1 MAVNE
6 RESTRL
12 YREARR
18 ALRSGNNQASEELG
32 KSAAAAALKE
42 PAGITKYT
50 DRIAAQEA
58 KVIAD
63 AQAAAINRG
72 ERPNQTQAATG
83 NILNAR
89 QNLFE
94 RVKAAPDAASR
105 EAFRGQASSL
115 GVKDSG
121 FNQALIKLGD
131 TFGAATTTP
140 ATTPATTTP
149 ATTTPATTTPATTT
163 PATTPATKPAYGGSD
178 ENYGLG
184 PNSGRLIGTPKPIAR
199 PSVDPP
205 SSARIDPV
213 TGYEKAL
220 KDYQA
225 SFGSSDTDQAF
236 TDKKNKP
243 NRIYQTASSLDQAK
257 IIAGTLKRAAPLAQR
272 DSALLQDLRDKQ
284 QVARDTVPNKVKRFK
299 PSAFRK

>member
-18 ALRSGNNQASEELG
+18 AQRSGNNQASAELG
-32 KSAAAAALKE
+32 QSAAAAAANE
-42 PAGITKYT
+42 TGGIKKYA
-50 DRIAAQEA
+50 DRIAGQGA
-58 KVIAD
+58 KVIAE
-63 AQAAAINRG
+63 AQAAAIRRG

-83 NILNAR
+83 DLLNAR
-89 QNLFE
+89 MNLFE
-94 RVKAAPDAASR
+94 RVKVAPDVASR

-121 FNQALIKLGD
+121 FNQALNNLGN
-131 TFGAATTTP
+131 TFGAA
-140 ATTPATTTP
+140 ATTPA
-149 ATTTPATTTPATTT
+149 
-163 PATTPATKPAYGGSD
+163 ATTPAPASAPTPAPTPAPAPATTKPPIAKPAYGGSD

-184 PNSGRLIGTPKPIAR
+184 SNSGSLIGAPKPIAK
-199 PSVDPP
+199 PFVVPP

-213 TGYEKAL
+213 KGYEQAL
-220 KDYQA
+220 KEYQA

-257 IIAGTLKRAAPLAQR
+257 IIAGTLKRAAPLAQS

-284 QVARDTVPNKVKRFK
+284 QVARDTVPNKGKRFK
-299 PSAFRK
+299 PSAFR

>member
-18 ALRSGNNQASEELG
+18 ALRSGNNQASADLG
-32 KSAAAAALKE
+32 QSAAAAAANE
-42 PAGITKYT
+42 TGGIKKYA
-50 DRIAAQEA
+50 DRIAGQGA
-58 KVIAD
+58 KVIAE
-63 AQAAAINRG
+63 AQAAAIRRG
-72 ERPNQTQAATG
+72 ERPTQTQAATG

-89 QNLFE
+89 QNLFS
-94 RVKAAPDAASR
+94 RMQSAPDAAAR

-121 FNQALIKLGD
+121 FNQALSNLGD
-131 TFGAATTTP
+131 TFSAAATTP
-140 ATTPATTTP
+140 AATTPATTKP
-149 ATTTPATTTPATTT
+149 PIA
-163 PATTPATKPAYGGSD
+163 KPAYGGAHD
-178 ENYGLG
+178 NNYGLG
-184 PNSGRLIGTPKPIAR
+184 ANSGSPIGAPKPIAR
-199 PSVDPP
+199 PFVGSP

-213 TGYEKAL
+213 KGYGQAL

-243 NRIYQTASSLDQAK
+243 NSIYQTASSLDQAK

-284 QVARDTVPNKVKRFK
+284 QVISDTVPNKVKLFK

>member
-18 ALRSGNNQASEELG
+18 ALRSGNNQASADLG
-32 KSAAAAALKE
+32 QSAAAAAANE
-42 PAGITKYT
+42 TGGIKKYA
-50 DRIAAQEA
+50 DRIAGQGA
-58 KVIAD
+58 KVIAE
-63 AQAAAINRG
+63 AQAAAIRRG
-72 ERPNQTQAATG
+72 ERPTQTQAATG

-89 QNLFE
+89 QNLFS
-94 RVKAAPDAASR
+94 RMQSAPDAAAR

-121 FNQALIKLGD
+121 FNQALSNLGD
-131 TFGAATTTP
+131 TFSAA
-140 ATTPATTTP
+140 ATTPA
-149 ATTTPATTTPATTT
+149 
-163 PATTPATKPAYGGSD
+163 ATTPAATTPAATKPPTAKPAYGGAYD
-178 ENYGLG
+178 NNYGLG
-184 PNSGRLIGTPKPIAR
+184 ANSGILIGTPKPTTK
-199 PSVDPP
+199 PFVVPP
-205 SSARIDPV
+205 SSAIDPV
-213 TGYEKAL
+213 KGYEQAL

-243 NRIYQTASSLDQAK
+243 NSIYQTASSLDQAK

-284 QVARDTVPNKVKRFK
+284 QVISDTVPNKVKLFK

>member
-18 ALRSGNNQASEELG
+18 ALRSDNPQASAELG
-32 KSAAAAALKE
+32 KLAATAAAKE
-42 PAGITKYT
+42 PTGITQYKDRILQQET
-50 DRIAAQEA
+50 DRIAGAH
-58 KVIAD
+58 
-63 AQAAAINRG
+63 AAAINRG

-94 RVKAAPDAASR
+94 QMRSAPDAASR
-105 EAFRGQASSL
+105 EAFRSQASSL

-121 FNQALIKLGD
+121 FNQALNNLGN
-131 TFGAATTTP
+131 TFGVAATTP
-140 ATTPATTTP
+140 ATTPAATTP
-149 ATTTPATTTPATTT
+149 ATTKPPIA
-163 PATTPATKPAYGGSD
+163 KPAYGGSD

-184 PNSGRLIGTPKPIAR
+184 SNSGSLIGAPKPIAK
-199 PSVDPP
+199 PFVGPP

-213 TGYEKAL
+213 KGYEQAL
-220 KDYQA
+220 KEYQA

-284 QVARDTVPNKVKRFK
+284 QVARDTVPNKGKRFK
-299 PSAFRK
+299 PSAFR